1 MSFTTVMFFFL
12 FLPVVLLLYYV
23 VSPNFK
29 NGFMLLA
36 SLVFYSYGSY
46 KTLLYLIISVF
57 VNWLAGLLISEL
69 KDSPKSRKTV
79 MAVVVTANVLG
90 LCYFK
95 YLASTLGL
103 LNSFF
108 GMSFSGVNIAL
119 PLGISFFTFRAI
131 SYVLDIYMKK
141 APVSRSFINAALYIT
156 FFPQLVSGPI
166 TSYADFEPSLMPENR
181 KMDLEKF
188 ADGIWIFAVGM
199 AKKVIISNNIATI
212 VDFIY
217 EIPSNERTVIF
228 AWAGALGY
236 LIQLYF
242 DFSGYS
248 DMAMG
253 LSKMFGFNCAK
264 NFDYPYA
271 SKSIGEFWRRWHITL
286 GAWFRNYIYIP
297 LGGNRKGKAR
307 TIFNML
313 IVWVTT
319 GIWHGAGLKFP
330 LWGLLWFVFVAGE
343 RVFLKSKKPDTIIKS
358 VVQHSYFVVVSLLI
372 WVIFR
377 ADSIQSSF
385 AYFGSM
391 FGMTDNL
398 FSNGTMEFI
407 YRNWLVYLLGIVFSL
422 PVVPWL
428 KSHIEKSK
436 SLENVM
442 LIAQPF
448 VAAALLII
456 SLSGVV
462 AGTYNSFIYFNF

>member
-1 MSFTTVMFFFL
+1 MGKAA
-12 FLPVVLLLYYV
+12 
-23 VSPNFK
+23 VS
-29 NGFMLLA
+29 
-36 SLVFYSYGSY
+36 
-46 KTLLYLIISVF
+46 
-57 VNWLAGLLISEL
+57 
-69 KDSPKSRKTV
+69 R
-79 MAVVVTANVLG
+79 NVL
-90 LCYFK
+90 
-95 YLASTLGL
+95 
-103 LNSFF
+103 
-108 GMSFSGVNIAL
+108 
-119 PLGISFFTFRAI
+119 
-131 SYVLDIYMKK
+131 
-141 APVSRSFINAALYIT
+141 NAALYIT

-166 TSYADFEPSLMPENR
+166 TGYADFEPSLTTENR
-181 KMDLEKF
+181 KMNLEKF

-199 AKKVIISNNIATI
+199 AKKVIISNNIASI

-217 EIPSNERTVIF
+217 GLPGNERTAVF

-297 LGGNRKGKAR
+297 LGGNRHGKTR

-313 IVWVTT
+313 IVWVVT

-330 LWGLLWFVFVAGE
+330 IWGLLWFVFIVGE
-343 RVFLKSKKPDTIIKS
+343 RFVLKSKTSDTLIES
-358 VVQHSYFVVVSLLI
+358 VGKHIYFVFVSLLI
-372 WVIFR
+372 WVLFR
-377 ADSIQSSF
+377 ADSFSAAIT
-385 AYFGSM
+385 YYGSM
-391 FGMTDNL
+391 FGATGNL
-398 FSNGTMEFI
+398 ISNGTAEFI
-407 YRNWLVYLLGIVFSL
+407 SRNWLIYLLGIVLSL
-422 PVVPWL
+422 PIVPL
-428 KSHIEKSK
+428 LRSKTEKSK
-436 SLENVM
+436 SLENAM

-448 VAAALLII
+448 AAAVLLIV

>member
-1 MSFTTVMFFFL
+1 MSFTSVIFFFA
-12 FLPVVLLLYYV
+12 FFPAVLLMYYIIT
-23 VSPNFK
+23 PRMK

-36 SLVFYSYGSY
+36 SLAFYSFGSY
-46 KTLLYLIISVF
+46 KTLLYLVASCV
-57 VNWLAGLLISEL
+57 VNYLAGLLINEL
-69 KDSPKSRKTV
+69 KERHNARKIV
-79 MAVVVTANVLG
+79 MGLTVTANIIG

-95 YLASTLGL
+95 YLASAFGL

-108 GMSFSGVNIAL
+108 GLQLNNASIVL
-119 PLGISFFTFRAI
+119 PLGISFFTFRAV
-131 SYVLDIYMKK
+131 SYVLDIYMDK
-141 APVSRSFINAALYIT
+141 APVSSNIINCALYIT

-166 TSYADFEPSLMPENR
+166 TSYADFEPSLHPENR
-181 KMDLEKF
+181 RMNLEKF
-188 ADGIWIFAVGM
+188 VDGIWIFTIGM
-199 AKKVIISNNIATI
+199 AKKVIISNNMATI
-212 VDFIY
+212 VDFLF
-217 EIPSNERTVIF
+217 EIPGNERTVIF

-253 LSKMFGFNCAK
+253 LSRMFGFSCAK

-297 LGGNRKGKAR
+297 LGGNRKGTAR

-313 IVWVTT
+313 VVWVIT

-330 LWGLLWFVFVAGE
+330 VWGLLWFVFIAGE
-343 RVFLKSKKPDTIIKS
+343 RLVMRSKVPDTLIKS
-358 VVQHSYFVVVSLLI
+358 AIKHAYFVFVSLLI

-377 ADSIQSSF
+377 ADSLQASF
-385 AYFGSM
+385 DYIGSM
-391 FGMTDNL
+391 FGMADNL

-407 YRNWLVYLLGIVFSL
+407 RRNWLVYLLGVVFSL
-422 PVVPWL
+422 PIVPWL
-428 KSHIEKSK
+428 KQRVEKIK
-436 SLENVM
+436 VLDNII

-448 VAAALLII
+448 AAALLLIV
-456 SLSGVV
+456 SLSGIV
-462 AGTYNSFIYFNF
+462 AGTYNSFIYFRF